1 MTGKLRLSI
10 VILCLLTFPTLLVIA
25 APATSQDP
33 GPRGGPAGAGG
44 PLPNLTAGQ
53 LAAFTD
59 GADDFNTSHSVDG
72 SVPGADATG
81 LGPTFNLE
89 NCGGCHSAPSVG
101 GTSPALNPQI
111 ASATAVGANN
121 EVPSFLSAQ
130 GPVREAR
137 FILNPDGTPDGGVHG
152 LFTIA
157 GRSDARG
164 CKLKQPDFD
173 TEVQRGNVVFRIPTP
188 VFGDGLLENI
198 PDSTILAN
206 KASSRAE
213 KAALGIA
220 GRENRNPQDGTIT
233 RFGWK
238 AQNPSLMNFSGEAYN
253 VEMGVTN
260 EVFPTERNQTASC
273 QFNPTPEDH
282 SDFEGGVSGVQHFTD
297 FMRFLA
303 PPTPAPDTPSIV
315 TGRQLFSSV
324 GCAFCH
330 TPSFTTSTSRIA
342 ALSRQ
347 PVNLFSD
354 LLVHDMGVGLADG
367 VSQGEA
373 GPREFRSAPL
383 WGLGQRVFFLH
394 DGRTSNLITAIRAHA
409 SSGSEAN
416 GVVANYL
423 QLTETQK
430 QNLLYFLRSL

>member
-10 VILCLLTFPTLLVIA
+10 VITCLLTFPTLLVIA

-44 PLPNLTAGQ
+44 PLPNLTPGQ

-59 GADDFNTSHSVDG
+59 GADDFNASHSVDG

-121 EVPSFLSAQ
+121 DVPSFLSPN

-164 CKLKQPDFD
+164 CKLKQPDFA

-206 KASSRAE
+206 KASARAE
-213 KAALGIA
+213 KAALGIG

-253 VEMGVTN
+253 VEMGVSN
-260 EVFPTERNQTASC
+260 EVFPTERDQTASC

-282 SDFEGGVSGVQHFTD
+282 PDFEGGVSGVQHFTD

-303 PPTPAPDTPSIV
+303 PPTPAPDTPSIAS
-315 TGRQLFSSV
+315 GRQLFSSV

-330 TPSFTTSTSRIA
+330 TPSMKTRDSDIA
-342 ALSRQ
+342 ALSRKTA
-347 PVNLFSD
+347 NLFSD
-354 LLVHDMGVGLADG
+354 LLVHHMGQGLADHITQG
-367 VSQGEA
+367 VATGD
-373 GPREFRSAPL
+373 EFRTAPL
-383 WGLGQRVFFLH
+383 WGVGQRLFFLH
-394 DGRTSNLITAIRAHA
+394 DGRTSDLKAAILAHQ
-409 SSGSEAN
+409 SNGSEAN
-416 GVVANYL
+416 AVIGNFQTL
-423 QLTETQK
+423 STQEQ
-430 QNLLYFLRSL
+430 QNLLNFLRSL